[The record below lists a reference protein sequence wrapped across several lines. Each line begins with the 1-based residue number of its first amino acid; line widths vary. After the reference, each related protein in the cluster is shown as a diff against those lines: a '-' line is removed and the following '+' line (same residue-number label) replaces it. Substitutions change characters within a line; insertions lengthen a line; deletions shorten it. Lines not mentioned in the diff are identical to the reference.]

1 MEHLRFNR
9 HEIFNSDDRRLV
21 LNLISDIDT
30 LENDDVVNM
39 LYGLFDGF
47 WYMDLEEKLIEMR
60 SIHRTTII
68 ELMTLLNKVEDHIIK
83 NGETIT
89 AV

>member
-1 MEHLRFNR
+1 
-9 HEIFNSDDRRLV
+9 
-21 LNLISDIDT
+21 
-30 LENDDVVNM
+30 M

-60 SIHRTTII
+60 SIPRTTII
-68 ELMTLLNKVEDHIIK
+68 ELMTLLNKVEDHILK